1 MTFQLSFLTLL
12 CWLMPQL
19 FWAQP
24 LAVLVKNAEK
34 AAGAGRVLDAAEAW
48 ERAARLKKTEAKYF
62 YSAAEGYAQARDYVR
77 AADCY
82 RLASEDTRFPLAKL
96 RQARALK
103 QQGRYAEASALIED
117 FAAKYKGDH
126 KAVVM
131 AVAENEWQGCAMAL
145 SANETVAA
153 EAQWLG
159 DSLNTAEN
167 EFAPISFSDNL
178 LYFSRSAPQNAQL
191 LRSMKTGAVWGF
203 PKEAALPP
211 AVSHSFRSGCFSPDG
226 NRFYYASCEAG
237 CPSGRGG
244 SAEVGTCALFVLERG
259 EGGWRQP
266 QKLPDYVNWPGSNSA
281 FPHVAEWEGKE
292 YLYFSSDKAGGFGGL
307 DLYVCER
314 SADSGVFD
322 FSFPQNLGMRINT
335 GADEIC
341 PHYDADNAV
350 LWFSSMGHPSYGGM
364 DIFFSEKEENGWARP
379 QNAGKPYNSPADDY
393 FFYLKKNRRGAF
405 FCSNRSIAGEK
416 TSTLDDDLFQVE

>member
-1 MTFQLSFLTLL
+1 M
-12 CWLMPQL
+12 
-19 FWAQP
+19 
-24 LAVLVKNAEK
+24 
-34 AAGAGRVLDAAEAW
+34 
-48 ERAARLKKTEAKYF
+48 
-62 YSAAEGYAQARDYVR
+62 
-77 AADCY
+77 
-82 RLASEDTRFPLAKL
+82 
-96 RQARALK
+96 
-103 QQGRYAEASALIED
+103 
-117 FAAKYKGDH
+117 
-126 KAVVM
+126 
-131 AVAENEWQGCAMAL
+131 
-145 SANETVAA
+145 
-153 EAQWLG
+153 
-159 DSLNTAEN
+159 
-167 EFAPISFSDNL
+167 
-178 LYFSRSAPQNAQL
+178 
-191 LRSMKTGAVWGF
+191 
-203 PKEAALPP
+203 
-211 AVSHSFRSGCFSPDG
+211 
-226 NRFYYASCEAG
+226 
-237 CPSGRGG
+237 
-244 SAEVGTCALFVLERG
+244 GTCALFVLERG